1 VTSLN
6 NLASALRHASRY
18 PEARRYL
25 DEALILARQMNNEML
40 ESVALLNLGNIEG
53 DAGRLSE
60 ALDYHRRSLDIEWDR
75 DEHTELT
82 VRLNMIAEDHRKL
95 GLYADARAYLELA
108 NDYLE
113 RSDDLKEKAIN
124 LKILGRI
131 EMARGNYAEAQTAL
145 LEMLRLSRQIG
156 ADLDTAEANL
166 MLASMYAEQGRFEE
180 AITAIDSAAT
190 LVRDRAAE
198 LSIRVNL
205 TRAEVFLHVGDG
217 RLAAI
222 EITNASASMEPT
234 FRQARML
241 FDLLQIRSAQVNS
254 TRLDLHRE
262 LDNLIQETNA
272 PDLRELNLRARIE
285 LGWMHINERKYEN
298 AIRVLSR
305 VREESS
311 LARLRPLQA
320 MSCFGLAKAHLAA
333 GAFENAQRFAMELVD
348 LASHFDGRILM
359 SEGNVLLRE
368 AAKAEGS
375 SRQAAEFDKRARE
388 LLGLIRAQ
396 TPSALTPSFNARY
409 PTAN

>member
-1 VTSLN
+1 
-6 NLASALRHASRY
+6 
-18 PEARRYL
+18 
-25 DEALILARQMNNEML
+25 
-40 ESVALLNLGNIEG
+40 
-53 DAGRLSE
+53 
-60 ALDYHRRSLDIEWDR
+60 
-75 DEHTELT
+75 
-82 VRLNMIAEDHRKL
+82 
-95 GLYADARAYLELA
+95 
-108 NDYLE
+108 
-113 RSDDLKEKAIN
+113 
-124 LKILGRI
+124 
-131 EMARGNYAEAQTAL
+131 
-145 LEMLRLSRQIG
+145 
-156 ADLDTAEANL
+156 
-166 MLASMYAEQGRFEE
+166 
-180 AITAIDSAAT
+180 
-190 LVRDRAAE
+190 
-198 LSIRVNL
+198 
-205 TRAEVFLHVGDG
+205 VGDG

-222 EITNASASMEPT
+222 EITNASALMDPT

-285 LGWMHINERKYEN
+285 LGWMHINERKYEK

-396 TPSALTPSFNARY
+396 TPSALAPSFNARY